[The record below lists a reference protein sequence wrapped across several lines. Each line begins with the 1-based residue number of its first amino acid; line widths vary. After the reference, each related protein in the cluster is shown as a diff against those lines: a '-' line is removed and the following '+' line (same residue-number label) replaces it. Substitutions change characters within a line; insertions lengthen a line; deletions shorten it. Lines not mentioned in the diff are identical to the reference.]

1 MFIYCFICILYLHF
15 QFFFFLMIRRPPRST
30 LFPYTT
36 LFRSNDHSM
45 QACMDTR
52 QRLRLDCQIVFQTPS
67 AQPLALLEEED
78 AQSADRAVRPAFHF
92 RGRLTSGHTS
102 FKDPDIA
109 RRGHGAGGDPPPPA
123 L

>member
-67 AQPLALLEEED
+67 AQPLALLEDED
-78 AQSADRAVRPAFHF
+78 AQSR
-92 RGRLTSGHTS
+92 SEEHTS
-102 FKDPDIA
+102 ELQSRLHLVCRLLLEKKKKNNTTK
-109 RRGHGAGGDPPPPA
+109 A
-123 L
+123 LLPTTHNEHS